1 MRRLAL
7 AVFFASFGSLGSLGS
22 VGSVGSLGSLGS
34 LGMAAARAAEP
45 TPTPTPIDPGPTSGF
60 DVEFGGGALV
70 PSGPM
75 ANVTS
80 AGLDVGG
87 RLGWSSRFGLGL
99 VLAVDYAPLRQKV
112 QPEGE
117 TIDGHLFAGSLEPRF
132 TLGKSFV
139 RAWLSAGAGVLIERT
154 EVHETGGAST
164 VTVDSG
170 ITLGGQGGLD
180 FLFFDSG
187 GLSLSGGYTRGLAAV
202 EKYQYLAFTA
212 GLLFML

>member
-1 MRRLAL
+1 
-7 AVFFASFGSLGSLGS
+7 V
-22 VGSVGSLGSLGS
+22 
-34 LGMAAARAAEP
+34 RAAVLPAFAFVLAAGLLGPAEAHAA
-45 TPTPTPIDPGPTSGF
+45 DPGSPPPPLATQDPVASSGF

-70 PSGPM
+70 PLGPM
-75 ANVTS
+75 ATTTS

-99 VLAVDYAPLRQKV
+99 VLSLDYAPLRQKA

-117 TIDGHLFAGSLEPRF
+117 TIDAHLFAGTLEPRF
-132 TLGKSFV
+132 TVGKSFV
-139 RAWLSAGAGVLIERT
+139 RLWLSAGPGVLVGRT
-154 EVHETGGAST
+154 DVHETGGAST

-170 ITLGGQGGLD
+170 ITVGGQGGLD

-187 GLSLSGGYTRGLAAV
+187 GLSLAGGYKRGLAAV
-202 EKYQYLAFTA
+202 DRYQYVAFTA